1 MGLPALMARN
11 MPTRAC
17 SSGPV
22 PSAAMISASVSFKL
36 FVAPESMKSMT
47 AFQLP
52 PNYELSRDH
61 STGNYI
67 EFGFLL
73 RVFWNIHENIYMA
86 A

>member
-1 MGLPALMARN
+1 MVAAMGLPALMARN

-47 AFQLP
+47 AF
-52 PNYELSRDH
+52 
-61 STGNYI
+61 
-67 EFGFLL
+67 
-73 RVFWNIHENIYMA
+73 
-86 A
+86 